1 MQSGITGVANWRRGA
16 VLAAGVAI
24 LAAVLAA
31 AGSMLALASPSRLS
45 MRADIRGLI
54 GRDIDPMVAANG
66 AGGVAVAVRMNGRT
80 LFFNYG
86 LADEAAKRPITSD
99 SLFNVG
105 SVRKVF
111 EAALVAEGVQRG
123 ELSLDDPVSKYVTEL
138 HGDYISR
145 VTIGELVTH
154 TSGLSLPTDHAP
166 WPTQHYS
173 LAGFYDALN
182 AFTPQDDEAPGKQH
196 IYSHAGYILLQLA
209 LERRYGRPIA
219 ALIGTGVTGPLGMNA
234 TIVPE
239 RGAGDRAMMDAEQLA
254 RTVQGYSFAGAPI
267 GLPGNQQGYFDF
279 SGTGQMFSSA
289 RDLAVLLEACLD
301 DGALNPQL
309 WDALQMTQ
317 REAFRIGP
325 TTGQAIMGQAMAW
338 ETIATDGPTI
348 VDKPGGLNNASAYI
362 GLVPERRIGLVIL
375 ANRGDVHPFEAAR
388 SRILPAL
395 SRLWISSL

>member
-1 MQSGITGVANWRRGA
+1 MQSGIIGVANWRRGA
-16 VLAAGVAI
+16 VLAAGVAVI
-24 LAAVLAA
+24 AA
-31 AGSMLALASPSRLS
+31 AGSMLALASPVRLS
-45 MRADIRGLI
+45 MQADLRSLI

-80 LFFNYG
+80 VFFNYG
-86 LADEAAKRPITSD
+86 LADQASKRPVTSD

-111 EAALVAEGVQRG
+111 EATLVAEAVQRG

-145 VTIGELVTH
+145 VTIGQLATH
-154 TSGLSLPTDHAP
+154 TSGVTLATDHPP

-173 LAGFYDALN
+173 LSGFYEALN
-182 AFTPQDDEAPGKQH
+182 AFVPQNGEAPGKQH

-209 LERRYGRPIA
+209 LERRYGHPIA
-219 ALIGTGVTGPLGMNA
+219 VLIGNGVTGPLGMTS

-239 RGAGDRAMMDAEQLA
+239 RGADDRAEMSPDLMA
-254 RTVQGYSFAGAPI
+254 RAVQGYSFAGAPI

-279 SGTGQMFSSA
+279 SGTGQMFTTA
-289 RDLAVLLEACLD
+289 RDLATLLSACLD
-301 DGALNPQL
+301 DGAVNPRL
-309 WDALQMTQ
+309 WDALQTTQ

-325 TTGQAIMGQAMAW
+325 AAGQALAW
-338 ETIATDGPTI
+338 ETTAVDGPTI

-362 GLVPERRIGLVIL
+362 GLVPERRIGIVIL
-375 ANRGDVHPFEAAR
+375 ANRGDVHPFEAGR
-388 SRILPAL
+388 STILPAL
-395 SRLWISSL
+395 SRMWVSSL

>member
-1 MQSGITGVANWRRGA
+1 MQSGIIGVANWRRGA

-24 LAAVLAA
+24 IAA
-31 AGSMLALASPSRLS
+31 AGSMLALASPARLG
-45 MRADIRGLI
+45 MKADVRGLI

-66 AGGVAVAVRMNGRT
+66 AGGVAVAVRINHRT
-80 LFFNYG
+80 AYFNYG
-86 LADEAAKRPITSD
+86 FADQAAKRPITSD

-111 EAALVAEGVQRG
+111 EAALVAEAVQRG
-123 ELSLDDPVSKYVTEL
+123 ELRLDDPVSKYVTEL

-145 VTIGELVTH
+145 VTIGQLVTH
-154 TSGLSLPTDHAP
+154 TSGVTLPTDHPP

-182 AFTPQDDEAPGKQH
+182 AFAPQNGEAPGRQH

-219 ALIGTGVTGPLGMNA
+219 ELIGHGVTGPLGMTS

-239 RGAGDRAMMDAEQLA
+239 RDADDRAVMSPEFMA
-254 RTVQGYSFAGAPI
+254 RTVQGYSLAGAPI

-279 SGTGQMFSSA
+279 SGTGQMFSTA
-289 RDLAVLLEACLD
+289 RDLATLLVACLG
-301 DGALNPQL
+301 DGAVDPQL
-309 WDALQMTQ
+309 WDPLQMTQ

-325 TTGQAIMGQAMAW
+325 TAGQAMAW
-338 ETIATDGPTI
+338 ETTATDGPTI

-388 SRILPAL
+388 SAILPAL